1 MDSFALF
8 QMLLRQYLEAGG
20 VITYDYNYI
29 FMSRATVKFNGKRG
43 KKYATPARFRKDQAQ
58 MSRMI
63 EFFIYT
69 QLCKDSL
76 SGMLFE
82 FVCDS

>member
-29 FMSRATVKFNGKRG
+29 YMSRATVAFNGKRG
-43 KKYATPARFRKDQAQ
+43 KKYATPTRELDRPAGAACAPLLVR
-58 MSRMI
+58 
-63 EFFIYT
+63 T
-69 QLCKDSL
+69 QP
-76 SGMLFE
+76 
-82 FVCDS
+82 V